1 MIFIVSKII
10 PSYKYYVI
18 LTFNQKNGNFRTN
31 KKIRFI

>member
-10 PSYKYYVI
+10 PSDKNYVI
-18 LTFNQKNGNFRTN
+18 LTFYQKNGNYRTN